1 MNSKKLNRL
10 DITALALGS
19 IIGWGS
25 FTLPGSK
32 FLNESGVIN
41 TAIALFLGGFAILF
55 IIKAYETMM
64 ASHNEDGGEFS
75 YTHNKLGKKH
85 GFIVGWSL
93 ILAYTSMVPLNA
105 TAFVLVLKNI
115 FGDAINFI
123 YLYKIGGV
131 AVYFSDIMI
140 ASLIIIIFTMI
151 NVRGLKTSSRVQ
163 NFMILLM
170 VFNVILI
177 FIFMLFNTE
186 SSIMYETYLKGY
198 SFSFKEIA
206 QVLAIVPFLFVGF
219 DVIPQVT
226 TDLGFD
232 PKKAIRIT
240 VIAIFTGVL
249 FYSMLNTVT
258 GMVYTPSEALS
269 KEWALGS
276 AVQSKMG
283 VVGFTLLIVSLMGAV
298 SGGINGFMLGGSK
311 LIASFSNYKFLP
323 LKYSLQDKN
332 NVNRNAIWFIA
343 SISLIAPWFGRNVI
357 IYIVDMSSV
366 LAALVY
372 AYVSIIA
379 FKESKGI
386 TKLITF
392 LGLTVSI
399 SFMGLLLI
407 PGSPA
412 QLSIPSYIFLLIWGV
427 LGFYYFKKQEKRAS

>member
-1 MNSKKLNRL
+1 MSPKKLNRL

-55 IIKAYETMM
+55 ILKSYEIMM

-75 YTHNKLGKKH
+75 YTHNKLGEKH

-115 FGDAINFI
+115 FGDAVSFI
-123 YLYKIGGV
+123 YLYKIGGIE
-131 AVYFSDIMI
+131 VYFSEILI
-140 ASLIIIIFTMI
+140 ASVIIIIFTMI
-151 NVRGLKTSSRVQ
+151 NVKGLKTSSRVQ
-163 NFMILLM
+163 NTMIMLM

-177 FIFMLFNTE
+177 FTFMLFNTD
-186 SSIMYETYLKGY
+186 SSIIHDNYLKDY
-198 SFSFKEIA
+198 MLSFKEIA

-226 TDLGFD
+226 TDLGFE

-240 VIAIFTGVL
+240 VVAIFTGVL

-258 GMVYTPSEALS
+258 GMVYSPAEALS

-283 VVGFTLLIVSLMGAV
+283 VIGFTLLIVSLAGAV

-323 LKYSLQDKN
+323 LRFSLQDKN
-332 NVNRNAIWFIA
+332 HVNRNAIWFIA

-372 AYVSIIA
+372 AYVSFIA
-379 FKESKGI
+379 FKESRGI
-386 TKLITF
+386 IKIITF
-392 LGLTVSI
+392 IGLMVSV

-412 QLSIPSYIFLLIWGV
+412 QLSIPSYIFLLIWGL
-427 LGFYYFKKQEKRAS
+427 LGFYYFNQHAKRAS